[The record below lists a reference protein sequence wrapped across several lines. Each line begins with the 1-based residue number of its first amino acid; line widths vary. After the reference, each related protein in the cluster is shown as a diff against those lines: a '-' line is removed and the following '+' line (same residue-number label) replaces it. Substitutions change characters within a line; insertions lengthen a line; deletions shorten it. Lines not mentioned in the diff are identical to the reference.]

1 MLKNKISE
9 YKELYETDIEHSNP
23 KFKNMKPAQLEQYK
37 QELEEKKEK
46 FKPILD
52 IIQPYLSIISNSENT
67 SEKNETQINNEKE
80 ILSSIYMKLLIEEL
94 NKDFSGSE
102 EELYNKLSE
111 RKEKYF

>member
-1 MLKNKISE
+1 MEKYPNLKIYNPEEMLKNKISE

-67 SEKNETQINNEKE
+67 SDKKASSEENASENNE
-80 ILSSIYMKLLIEEL
+80 
-94 NKDFSGSE
+94 
-102 EELYNKLSE
+102 
-111 RKEKYF
+111 